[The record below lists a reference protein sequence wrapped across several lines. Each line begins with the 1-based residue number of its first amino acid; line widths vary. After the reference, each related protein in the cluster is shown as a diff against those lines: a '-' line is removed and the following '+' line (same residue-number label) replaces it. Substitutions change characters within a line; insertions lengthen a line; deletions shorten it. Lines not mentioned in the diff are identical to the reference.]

1 MNPKVRAA
9 GLAEGYLGSDDLNR
23 EKFVQNWFVD
33 PNKWIQADAIRMKAQ
48 GGREPWRQFYR
59 GPRDRMYK
67 SGDLG
72 RLGPDGN
79 VECTGRADNQVKI
92 RGFRIELGEVDK
104 FLSSHPLVRENV
116 TLLRRDAFE
125 EPTLVS
131 YIVPELSRWS
141 QWVQP
146 KTNGN
151 DLLVPQSNESMV
163 GMLKVGPCLM
173 YRTGVEETD
182 PHSVSDP

>member
-1 MNPKVRAA
+1 
-9 GLAEGYLGSDDLNR
+9 
-23 EKFVQNWFVD
+23 
-33 PNKWIQADAIRMKAQ
+33 MKAQ
-48 GGREPWRQFYR
+48 GSPQLWRQFYK

-67 SGDLG
+67 TGDLG
-72 RLGPDGN
+72 RRRPDGN
-79 VECTGRADNQVKI
+79 VECTGRADNQIKI

-141 QWVQP
+141 QWVSQ
-146 KTNGN
+146 KTKTQ
-151 DLLVPQSNESMV
+151 DLLIAQTDESMI
-163 GMLKVGPCLM
+163 GMLKVGPCLI
-173 YRTGVEETD
+173 YHASAREINL
-182 PHSVSDP
+182 HSVFVR